1 MPERPAWELANLL
14 SPLALTAAPLA
25 FVLSILGE
33 TKAPS
38 ESSLQVSVKPVGIEH
53 GILLVFAKTEKGTL
67 TRETECGNFVN
78 CDRIRDAESGE
89 IP

>member
-1 MPERPAWELANLL
+1 MGASQLAL
-14 SPLALTAAPLA
+14 LALTAVPLA

-33 TKAPS
+33 TKTPS

-78 CDRIRDAESGE
+78 RDRTRDAESGE